1 MPTRHDMDADTRRAL
16 FSELHEVGRS
26 VPGFAEEPAPAPE
39 PPAPAAQ
46 AGPPEDES
54 VATPA
59 PDPAPSPSLSRS
71 DVSDLLRELHALNL
85 DD

>member
-1 MPTRHDMDADTRRAL
+1 MDADTRRAL

-26 VPGFAEEPAPAPE
+26 VPGFAREPDPTPASPTPEAVASEDAPRD
-39 PPAPAAQ
+39 
-46 AGPPEDES
+46 EDTS
-54 VATPA
+54 VATPD